1 MSLGA
6 HLVELRKRLTIA
18 AAAVVVA
25 SVGCWFLV
33 RPVFTFLIAPVA
45 EAAKLTHRNV
55 ALNFQGLTSP
65 FDVEIQLAITM
76 GIVLSSPIWL
86 YEIWAFI
93 VPGLKQRERRYVYG
107 FLGSA
112 IPLFLVGCAIGWILL
127 PRLVVLL
134 TSFAP
139 AHSTSFI
146 STDDYV
152 SFITKLMI
160 AVGVGFVLPV
170 FLVFLN
176 FIGILASKT
185 ILKGWRIAVL
195 LVVVF
200 AAIVTPS
207 ADIISMF
214 ALALPIIALYFIAVL
229 ITHLHDRA
237 AARRTEAFS
246 AEIAA

>member
-1 MSLGA
+1 MSLRA
-6 HLVELRKRLTIA
+6 HLVELRKRLVIA
-18 AAAVVVA
+18 AVAVVVA
-25 SVGCWFLV
+25 SIGCWFLV
-33 RPVFTFLIAPVA
+33 RPVFNFLIAPVA
-45 EAAKLTHRNV
+45 EAAKLTHRHV
-55 ALNFQGLTSP
+55 ELNFPGLTSP
-65 FDVEIQLAITM
+65 FDIEIQLAITM
-76 GIVLSSPIWL
+76 GIVVSSPIWL
-86 YEIWAFI
+86 YELWAFI
-93 VPGLKQRERRYVYG
+93 VPGLKKRERRYVYG

-112 IPLFLVGCAIGWILL
+112 IPLFLIGCAIGWILL
-127 PRLVVLL
+127 PRLVDLL

-139 AHSTSFI
+139 AESTSFI

-160 AVGVGFVLPV
+160 AVGIGFVLPV
-170 FLVFLN
+170 VLVFLN
-176 FIGILASKT
+176 FIGILASKS

-214 ALALPIIALYFIAVL
+214 ALALPIIALYFVAVL

-237 AARRTEAFS
+237 VARRLDAFS

>member
-6 HLVELRKRLTIA
+6 HLVELRKRLVIA
-18 AAAVVVA
+18 AAAILVGA
-25 SVGCWFLV
+25 VGCWFLV
-33 RPVFTFLIAPVA
+33 RPVFGFLIAPVA
-45 EAAKLTHRNV
+45 EAAKLTHRHV
-55 ALNFQGLTSP
+55 ELNFQGLTSP

-76 GIVLSSPIWL
+76 GIVVSSPIWL
-86 YEIWAFI
+86 YEVWAFI

-112 IPLFLVGCAIGWILL
+112 IPLFLVGCAIGWVLL

-139 AHSTSFI
+139 LKSTSFI

-170 FLVFLN
+170 VLVFLN

-207 ADIISMF
+207 ADVISMF

-229 ITHLHDRA
+229 ITHLHDRSV
-237 AARRTEAFS
+237 ARRMDALG